1 MGGGILRL
9 LKWVF
14 YLAIAAGIAAGAWW
28 LSGAGA
34 STGVKVIKDEKQL
47 GQLAKIEMLE
57 PYRDD
62 YEIVHAAGR
71 VANLSN
77 KDLEYAKIKIS
88 VKDEKGA
95 TKNAVQI
102 KVNGIPKGSLK
113 SFDAQI
119 GVFEVD
125 QPRLTPDVTL
135 IEVAYAR

>member
-1 MGGGILRL
+1 MRL
-9 LKWVF
+9 VRWVI
-14 YLAIAAGIAAGAWW
+14 YLAIAAGLVLGAWW

-34 STGVKVIKDEKQL
+34 SPGVKVVKDEKQL
-47 GQLAKIEMLE
+47 SQIAKIDLLE

-77 KDLEYAKIKIS
+77 RDFEYAKIEIK
-88 VKDEKGA
+88 VKTEEGA
-95 TKNAVQI
+95 AKNAVQI
-102 KVNGIPKGSLK
+102 KVNRIPAGSLK

-125 QPRLTPDVTL
+125 QPKLNPEVKL